1 MKRFSLTACHQVS
14 PSAKN
19 RRLKQPEDSA
29 ATAATVAM
37 EATAEDHR
45 VRSSLEGAE
54 VLGPEVVGP
63 RVPVVVWG
71 VGEVWGV
78 LAVEPWKLEV
88 TGEWWTK
95 DQGFGKTGFNS
106 PPASTLKT
114 VPTIH
119 SVFTAPVPRPPLLVT
134 CSVQRII

>member
-1 MKRFSLTACHQVS
+1 MS

-19 RRLKQPEDSA
+19 RRLKPPEVPA
-29 ATAATVAM
+29 ATEATVAM
-37 EATAEDHR
+37 GATAEDHR

-71 VGEVWGV
+71 VGEGWGV
-78 LAVEPWKLEV
+78 LAVEPWKLVV
-88 TGEWWTK
+88 TGEWWT
-95 DQGFGKTGFNS
+95 DQEFGKTGFNS
-106 PPASTLKT
+106 PPASTPKT
-114 VPTIH
+114 APTIH
-119 SVFTAPVPRPPLLVT
+119 SVSTAPAPRSPLLVC